1 MGTHLDARLLG
12 RPEILAGG
20 RALAFGSR
28 KALLLASRVLLT
40 REAHGRP
47 ALAALLWG
55 ADSPRHALGSL
66 RVALTK
72 IPAPVMAQL
81 VVTRDAIAARPGAVI
96 GVDVERFVQ
105 ECAAGDAESAARAVA
120 L

>member
-1 MGTHLDARLLG
+1 MGTTLDARLLG

-28 KALLLASRVLLT
+28 KALLLASRVLLS
-40 REAHGRP
+40 REAHARP

-72 IPAPVMAQL
+72 IPAGVMEHL
-81 VVTRDAIAARPGAVI
+81 VVTRDSIAASAGCQI
-96 GVDVERFVQ
+96 GVDVEQFVQ
-105 ECAAGDAESAARAVA
+105 ECA
-120 L
+120 